1 MTITLDSAAGMPSTL
16 DFAATPS
23 DGDAVEESGV
33 AIILD
38 SAAGTPPI
46 LDSAATPSE
55 GNAVEESGVAITQEY
70 AARTPL
76 HWTPYQLH
84 PMVMQ

>member
-1 MTITLDSAAGMPSTL
+1 VTITLDSAAGMPSTL

-33 AIILD
+33 AI
-38 SAAGTPPI
+38 
-46 LDSAATPSE
+46 
-55 GNAVEESGVAITQEY
+55 TQEY